1 MLLAICDVATDRFI
15 RILYL
20 ATSNELSYMQKEQ
33 RRNLD
38 IIIVW

>member
-1 MLLAICDVATDRFI
+1 MLLAFCDVATDRFI

-20 ATSNELSYMQKEQ
+20 AASNELSYVQEEK

-38 IIIVW
+38 IIIVR